1 MDIFKQTSSLQY
13 IISNSFGNVNNA
25 TGQAPTSYMGVLNN
39 LQELSNTDV
48 FISKLNIIEKL
59 WASWYLYMNNDVL
72 ATGLLFFLTHELM
85 YFGRCLPWMII
96 DRIPFFNRWKIQ
108 PTKIP
113 SNKEQ
118 WECFKSVLKLHL
130 LVEALPIWLF
140 HPLCSTLKISVDVPF
155 PSLFTMLWQIAIF
168 FVCEDMWH
176 YWAHRLF
183 HVGWFYRKIHKQH
196 HKYAAPFGLAA
207 EYAHPVEV
215 MSLGFG
221 TVGFPIIYALLAKN
235 YPEWDLPDL
244 HLFTITT
251 WIVLRLYQA
260 VDSHS
265 GYDFPWSLNH
275 FLPFW
280 AGAAHH
286 DDHHH
291 YFIGNYASSFRWFD
305 YCLDTESG
313 PIAKAGRERRSR
325 QKSEKT
331 AKKFI

>member
-1 MDIFKQTSSLQY
+1 MEVFTLSSSLNYIVSNALNPVNAQSYPDIFANLVSLSRSDPF
-13 IISNSFGNVNNA
+13 IAN
-25 TGQAPTSYMGVLNN
+25 LNY
-39 LQELSNTDV
+39 L
-48 FISKLNIIEKL
+48 EKL
-59 WASWYLYMNNDVL
+59 WASWYIYMDNDVL
-72 ATGLLFFLTHELM
+72 ATGLLFFLTHEIM

-96 DRIPFFNRWKIQ
+96 DRIPYFRRWKIQ
-108 PTKIP
+108 PGKIP

-118 WECFKSVLKLHL
+118 WECFKAVLKLHL

-155 PSLFTMLWQIAIF
+155 PSYYTMMWQIALF
-168 FVCEDMWH
+168 FVCEDFWH

-221 TVGFPIIYALLAKN
+221 TVGFPIIYAYLGKSH
-235 YPEWDLPDL
+235 PEYNLPVL

-265 GYDFPWSLNH
+265 GYDFPWSLHH
-275 FLPFW
+275 FLPIW
-280 AGAAHH
+280 AGAEHH

-305 YCLDTESG
+305 YFLKTESG
-313 PIAKAGRERRSR
+313 PIAKAARERRMKQR
-325 QKSEKT
+325 SERL
-331 AKKFI
+331 AKKNI